1 MIRGFA
7 HVRLAGMSSLRL
19 LNARIT
25 ECTRCPRLVTYR
37 RVVALAK
44 RRQFQDWTYWGRPV
58 PGFGDPNAQ
67 LYILGLAPAAHGGNR
82 TGRIFT
88 GDRSG
93 DWLYEAL
100 HRFGFANQ
108 AESIHRN
115 DGLRLTNCYIGAV
128 VRCAPPANKPLPDEF
143 DACRPFVGEELD
155 LLRRV
160 KVVVALGKIAFD
172 QYLRACRE
180 RGCTLP
186 TPAPKF
192 RHRAVYDLPW
202 GVTLIGSYH
211 PSQQNTFT
219 GKLTKPMFHA
229 VFRKARELLEQ
240 GQLTS
245 CLALPSRPKISSAR
259 HP

>member
-1 MIRGFA
+1 MVGGSVHA
-7 HVRLAGMSSLRL
+7 RLAGMVTLPL

-25 ECTRCPRLVTYR
+25 ECTRCPRLVAYR
-37 RVVALAK
+37 HTVALAK

-58 PGFGDPNAQ
+58 PGFGDPRAQ

-82 TGRIFT
+82 TGRVFT

-108 AESIHRN
+108 AESAHRN

-128 VRCAPPANKPLPDEF
+128 VRCAPPANKPLREEF
-143 DACRPFVGEELD
+143 DACRPFVQEELV

-160 KVVVALGKIAFD
+160 RVVVTLGKIAFD
-172 QYLRACRE
+172 HYLKSCRE
-180 RGCTLP
+180 RGRIIPKP
-186 TPAPKF
+186 TPAF
-192 RHRAVYDLPW
+192 HHGALYDLPW
-202 GVTLIGSYH
+202 GITLIGSYH

-219 GKLTKPMFHA
+219 GTLTRRMFHS
-229 VFRKARELLEQ
+229 VFR
-240 GQLTS
+240 
-245 CLALPSRPKISSAR
+245 LAAQRLDRR
-259 HP
+259 